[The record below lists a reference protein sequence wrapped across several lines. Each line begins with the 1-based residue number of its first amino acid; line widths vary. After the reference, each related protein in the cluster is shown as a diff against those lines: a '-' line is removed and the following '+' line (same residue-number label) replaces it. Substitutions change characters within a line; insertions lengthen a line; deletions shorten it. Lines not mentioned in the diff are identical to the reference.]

1 VAVAAALAASAAVPA
16 LADAAT
22 VPMRGVVS
30 GSPYGASAGQM
41 AIPVLFSKT
50 TARTAGLK
58 SPVGVII
65 VKRTQQVKLPG
76 GAGST
81 LPVNLRTGDRFK
93 GFGEVNALQRKVF
106 YPRIVFPKASV
117 YFRSKELSLSE
128 LSVAVESLRKSL
140 ADLQAQLTTLQNGTI
155 KAFQDVYAQ
164 LADLRKQL
172 AALVALKVPDF
183 QAQIDALNKK
193 LNDLIAGLP
202 DFSKFAL
209 LTQLPD
215 LSGYAKLT
223 DLTGFLTASDLT
235 GYAKLTD
242 LPDLTPYALA
252 ADVTTAINGLQG
264 QINALPTSAGVT
276 TTVNGAVNPV
286 KAKVNEV
293 VGSVNAICTAIKTLI
308 PATSCST
315 ITALP

>member
-1 VAVAAALAASAAVPA
+1 
-16 LADAAT
+16 
-22 VPMRGVVS
+22 
-30 GSPYGASAGQM
+30 M

-50 TARTAGLK
+50 TARAAGLK

-76 GAGST
+76 GAGYT

-93 GFGEVNALQRKVF
+93 GFGEVNALQQKVF
-106 YPRIVFPKASV
+106 YPRIVFAKASV
-117 YFRSKELSLSE
+117 YFRSTELSLSE

-172 AALVALKVPDF
+172 AALAALKVPDF

-215 LSGYAKLT
+215 LTQYAKLT
-223 DLTGFLTASDLT
+223 DLTGFLTA
-235 GYAKLTD
+235 A
-242 LPDLTPYALA
+242 DLTPYALA

-264 QINALPTSAGVT
+264 QINGLQGQINGLPTSAGVT
-276 TTVNGAVNPV
+276 TAINGAVNPV

-293 VGSVNAICTAIKTLI
+293 VGNVNAICTAIKTLI
-308 PATSCST
+308 PATTCTT
-315 ITALP
+315 ITTLP

>member
-1 VAVAAALAASAAVPA
+1 
-16 LADAAT
+16 
-22 VPMRGVVS
+22 
-30 GSPYGASAGQM
+30 
-41 AIPVLFSKT
+41 
-50 TARTAGLK
+50 
-58 SPVGVII
+58 
-65 VKRTQQVKLPG
+65 
-76 GAGST
+76 
-81 LPVNLRTGDRFK
+81 
-93 GFGEVNALQRKVF
+93 
-106 YPRIVFPKASV
+106 V

-128 LSVAVESLRKSL
+128 LSLAVESLKQTL
-140 ADLQAQLTTLQNGTI
+140 ADLTTQLTAFKTGTI
-155 KAFQDVYAQ
+155 KAFNDVYAQ

-172 AALVALKVPDF
+172 AALAAIKVPDF

-215 LSGYAKLT
+215 LTQYAKLT
-223 DLTGFLTASDLT
+223 DLTGFLTAADLT

-252 ADVTTAINGLQG
+252 ADVTAAINGLQG

-276 TTVNGAVNPV
+276 STVNGAVNPV

-293 VGSVNAICTAIKTLI
+293 VGSVNAVCTAIKTLI

-315 ITALP
+315 ITPLP